1 MQISI
6 SDCAQI
12 DQTLPI
18 ALRHNV
24 GIEIQEFVFP
34 DNLDADDS
42 LAHTIAARVEAIPL
56 RGFHGPFFE
65 LIPASQDRQIQQV
78 VRSRFRR
85 AIELATIV
93 GAQHLVLHTGY
104 FPKTYSRGTWV
115 ANSVAFWAAF
125 LPGLPQVLQL
135 HLENVY
141 EDDPGMI
148 AELIDRV
155 NEALGAEALTICLD
169 VGHVHSNSSRTLEE
183 WIAILGSRI
192 HYTHL
197 HNNDGILDD
206 HWGLWR
212 GKIDMRRVLD
222 LLLTHA
228 PSAVWTVETALFDAE
243 RSLIWLQEQGY
254 RMTLGVEGQ

>member
-1 MQISI
+1 MQVAI

-12 DQTLPI
+12 DQILPI
-18 ALRHNV
+18 VLKHNV

-42 LAHTIAARVEAIPL
+42 MAKMIGERIQAIPL

-65 LIPASQDRQIQQV
+65 LVPASRDQQIQQV

-85 AIELATIV
+85 AVELANV
-93 GAQHLVLHTGY
+93 GGAQHLILHAGY
-104 FPKTYSRGTWV
+104 IPKTYSRRTWI

-125 LPGLPQVLQL
+125 LPDLPDGVQL

-148 AELIDRV
+148 AELIDKV
-155 NEALGAEALTICLD
+155 NEVLGGETLTVCLD
-169 VGHVHSNSSRTLEE
+169 VGHVHANSSRTLED
-183 WIAILGSRI
+183 WITSLGSTIR
-192 HYTHL
+192 YTHL

-212 GKIDMRRVLD
+212 GKIDMAGVLD
-222 LLLTHA
+222 LLREHA
-228 PSAVWTVETALFDAE
+228 PGAVWTVETAPSDVE
-243 RSLIWLQEQGY
+243 RSLTWLKEQGY
-254 RMTLGVEGQ
+254 L